1 MAADNTLMD
10 TENWMPEWLVQAR
23 SLLYQDFLFAEIA
36 KKKHESEL
44 TIYQFLFLF
53 PRK

>member
-1 MAADNTLMD
+1 MAALMD
-10 TENWMPEWLVQAR
+10 TDNWMPEWLVQAR
-23 SLLYQDFLFAEIA
+23 PLLYQDFLFAEIT
-36 KKKHESEL
+36 KKKTKHESGL